1 MIREATAEDDARLV
15 ELIAQLGFGSDVGG
29 VAARRVRL
37 ADIGEPILVAETS
50 DGIVG
55 VIDWHVM
62 TTIHRPSPV
71 GRIVMLVID
80 ESHRGEGTGTALV
93 KSACDRMRAAG
104 CKLIEVTSNDRLVD
118 AHRFYE
124 GLGFE
129 ATSRRFAKPL

>member
-29 VAARRVRL
+29 VAARRIHL
-37 ADIGEPILVAETS
+37 AELGEPLLVADTLG
-50 DGIVG
+50 GIAG
-55 VIDWHVM
+55 VLDWHVM
-62 TTIHRPSPV
+62 TTIHRSSPV

-80 ESHRGEGTGTALV
+80 ESRRGEGIGTTLV
-93 KSACDRMRAAG
+93 EAACDRMRRAG
-104 CKLIEVTSNDRLVD
+104 CSFVEVTSNDRLVD

-129 ATSRRFAKPL
+129 ATSRRFARPL